1 MKTLAIL
8 LLSAF
13 SLAASAQS
21 KTSSYKTN
29 DTKQSVSDDGK
40 TLHIMIKSNKDGK
53 AVKYDRTFP
62 VVGLNQI
69 QKDVMLKKITDSL
82 GIYPPPAPPAPAS
95 PAPHMPT
102 SASTKNSSHSE
113 TEEKTVKDD
122 GKTLHI
128 MVSSTKGGKEVNYDK
143 TFPVKGMSKQQK
155 DTMVKKITDSLGV
168 SK

>member
-53 AVKYDRTFP
+53 AVKYDRSF
-62 VVGLNQI
+62 
-69 QKDVMLKKITDSL
+69 D
-82 GIYPPPAPPAPAS
+82 
-95 PAPHMPT
+95 
-102 SASTKNSSHSE
+102 
-113 TEEKTVKDD
+113 
-122 GKTLHI
+122 
-128 MVSSTKGGKEVNYDK
+128 
-143 TFPVKGMSKQQK
+143 VKGMSKLQK
-155 DTMVKKITDSLGV
+155 DALVKRVNDSLGINPPLPPPAHY
-168 SK
+168 